1 MKKVK
6 FIYNPFSGE
15 AVVTKNLDTIIGKYQ
30 AKGYTI
36 VPFRISTEQ
45 NLEDAFLDIDSSY
58 HHILGAGGDGT
69 INQIINIMKKKN
81 LDIPL
86 AILPVGTAND
96 FAKYI
101 GMPADIGSACD
112 KILAG
117 KIQEIDLGKANDKY
131 FINVFSFGLFTDVS
145 HKTPTHLKNTIG
157 KLAYY
162 LNGIKELPSFK
173 KLDIKVTSDEFFY
186 EGNALIFFTFNGR
199 TAGNINISYKI
210 DESDKTPGF
219 KFAEAEVK
227 GYPVRIEVGPRD
239 LSEGYVTVVRR
250 DNLEKIKY
258 PISDVVDKLGD
269 LFKDIQDN
277 MYNSALKRRNSMIY
291 EANSWEEFKDIATNK
306 PGFIKANWCGDEE
319 CETKVKEEFNMKS
332 RCLIEDEEI
341 HTNCVVCGKKAKYR
355 LYFGRQY

>member
-162 LNGIKELPSFK
+162 LSGIKELPSFK

-199 TAGNINISYKI
+199 TAGNINISYKSEI
-210 DESDKTPGF
+210 NDGLLDVIIVKGENIRSTLSSLLAFLKLEHLEKPKDIIHFTTSDFTVEYSDSSLESDIDG
-219 KFAEAEVK
+219 
-227 GYPVRIEVGPRD
+227 EVGPT
-239 LSEGYVTVVRR
+239 S
-250 DNLEKIKY
+250 
-258 PISDVVDKLGD
+258 PIHISCIENG
-269 LFKDIQDN
+269 
-277 MYNSALKRRNSMIY
+277 LKMIY
-291 EANSWEEFKDIATNK
+291 
-306 PGFIKANWCGDEE
+306 
-319 CETKVKEEFNMKS
+319 
-332 RCLIEDEEI
+332 
-341 HTNCVVCGKKAKYR
+341 
-355 LYFGRQY
+355 

>member
-45 NLEDAFLDIDSSY
+45 SLEDAFLDIDSSY
-58 HHILGAGGDGT
+58 HHVLGAGGDGT

-162 LNGIKELPSFK
+162 LSGIKELPSFK

-199 TAGNINISYKI
+199 TAGNINISYKSEI
-210 DESDKTPGF
+210 NDGLLDVIIVKGENIRSTLSSLLAFLKLEHLEKPKDIIHFTTSDFTVEYSDSSLESDIDG
-219 KFAEAEVK
+219 
-227 GYPVRIEVGPRD
+227 EVGPT
-239 LSEGYVTVVRR
+239 S
-250 DNLEKIKY
+250 
-258 PISDVVDKLGD
+258 PIHISCIENG
-269 LFKDIQDN
+269 
-277 MYNSALKRRNSMIY
+277 LKMIY
-291 EANSWEEFKDIATNK
+291 
-306 PGFIKANWCGDEE
+306 
-319 CETKVKEEFNMKS
+319 
-332 RCLIEDEEI
+332 
-341 HTNCVVCGKKAKYR
+341 
-355 LYFGRQY
+355 

>member
-15 AVVTKNLDTIIGKYQ
+15 AVITKNLDTIIGKYQ

-199 TAGNINISYKI
+199 TAGNINISYKSEI
-210 DESDKTPGF
+210 NDGLLDVIIVKGENIRSTLSSLLAFLKLEHLEKPKDIIHFTTSDFTVEYSDSSLESDIDGELGPTSPIHISC
-219 KFAEAEVK
+219 
-227 GYPVRIEVGPRD
+227 IENG
-239 LSEGYVTVVRR
+239 L
-250 DNLEKIKY
+250 KI
-258 PISDVVDKLGD
+258 
-269 LFKDIQDN
+269 
-277 MYNSALKRRNSMIY
+277 IY
-291 EANSWEEFKDIATNK
+291 
-306 PGFIKANWCGDEE
+306 
-319 CETKVKEEFNMKS
+319 
-332 RCLIEDEEI
+332 
-341 HTNCVVCGKKAKYR
+341 
-355 LYFGRQY
+355 

>member
-15 AVVTKNLDTIIGKYQ
+15 AVITKNLDTIIGKYQ

-45 NLEDAFLDIDSSY
+45 SLEDAFLDIDSSY

-199 TAGNINISYKI
+199 TAGNINISYKSEI
-210 DESDKTPGF
+210 NDGLLDVIIVKGENIRSTLSSLLAFLKLEHLEKPKDIIHFTTSDFTVEYSDSSLESDIDGELGPTSPIHISC
-219 KFAEAEVK
+219 
-227 GYPVRIEVGPRD
+227 IENG
-239 LSEGYVTVVRR
+239 
-250 DNLEKIKY
+250 
-258 PISDVVDKLGD
+258 
-269 LFKDIQDN
+269 
-277 MYNSALKRRNSMIY
+277 LKMIY
-291 EANSWEEFKDIATNK
+291 
-306 PGFIKANWCGDEE
+306 
-319 CETKVKEEFNMKS
+319 
-332 RCLIEDEEI
+332 
-341 HTNCVVCGKKAKYR
+341 
-355 LYFGRQY
+355 

>member
-15 AVVTKNLDTIIGKYQ
+15 AVITKNLDTIIEKYQ

-45 NLEDAFLDIDSSY
+45 SLEDAFLDIDSSY

-112 KILAG
+112 KILSG

-199 TAGNINISYKI
+199 TAGNINISYKSEI
-210 DESDKTPGF
+210 NDGLLDVIIVKGENIRSTLSSLLAFLKLEHLEKPKDIIHFTTSNFTVEYSDSSLESDIDG
-219 KFAEAEVK
+219 
-227 GYPVRIEVGPRD
+227 EVGPA
-239 LSEGYVTVVRR
+239 S
-250 DNLEKIKY
+250 
-258 PISDVVDKLGD
+258 PIHISCIENG
-269 LFKDIQDN
+269 
-277 MYNSALKRRNSMIY
+277 LKMIY
-291 EANSWEEFKDIATNK
+291 
-306 PGFIKANWCGDEE
+306 
-319 CETKVKEEFNMKS
+319 
-332 RCLIEDEEI
+332 
-341 HTNCVVCGKKAKYR
+341 
-355 LYFGRQY
+355 

>member
-15 AVVTKNLDTIIGKYQ
+15 AVITKNLDTIIGKYQ

-45 NLEDAFLDIDSSY
+45 SLEDAFLDIDSSY

-173 KLDIKVTSDEFFY
+173 KLDIRVTSDEFFY

-199 TAGNINISYKI
+199 TAGNINISYKSEI
-210 DESDKTPGF
+210 NDGLLDVIIVKGENIRSTLSSLLAFLKLEHLEKPKDIIHFTTSDFTVEYSDSSLESDIDGELGPTSPIHISC
-219 KFAEAEVK
+219 
-227 GYPVRIEVGPRD
+227 IENG
-239 LSEGYVTVVRR
+239 
-250 DNLEKIKY
+250 
-258 PISDVVDKLGD
+258 
-269 LFKDIQDN
+269 
-277 MYNSALKRRNSMIY
+277 LKMIY
-291 EANSWEEFKDIATNK
+291 
-306 PGFIKANWCGDEE
+306 
-319 CETKVKEEFNMKS
+319 
-332 RCLIEDEEI
+332 
-341 HTNCVVCGKKAKYR
+341 
-355 LYFGRQY
+355 

>member
-45 NLEDAFLDIDSSY
+45 SLEDAFLDIDSSY

-173 KLDIKVTSDEFFY
+173 KLDIKVISDEFFY

-199 TAGNINISYKI
+199 TAGNINISYKSEI
-210 DESDKTPGF
+210 NDGLLDVIIVKGENIRSTLSSLLAFLKLEHLEKPKDIIHFTTSDFTVEYSDSSLESDIDG
-219 KFAEAEVK
+219 
-227 GYPVRIEVGPRD
+227 EVGPT
-239 LSEGYVTVVRR
+239 S
-250 DNLEKIKY
+250 
-258 PISDVVDKLGD
+258 PIHISCIENG
-269 LFKDIQDN
+269 
-277 MYNSALKRRNSMIY
+277 LKMIY
-291 EANSWEEFKDIATNK
+291 
-306 PGFIKANWCGDEE
+306 
-319 CETKVKEEFNMKS
+319 
-332 RCLIEDEEI
+332 
-341 HTNCVVCGKKAKYR
+341 
-355 LYFGRQY
+355 

>member
-15 AVVTKNLDTIIGKYQ
+15 AVITKNLDTIIGKYQ
-30 AKGYTI
+30 AKEYTI

-45 NLEDAFLDIDSSY
+45 SLEDAFLDIDSSY

-199 TAGNINISYKI
+199 TAGNINISYKSEI
-210 DESDKTPGF
+210 NDGLLDVIIVKGENIRSTLSSLLAFLKLEHLEKPKDIIHFTTSDFTVEYSDSSLESDIDG
-219 KFAEAEVK
+219 
-227 GYPVRIEVGPRD
+227 EVGPT
-239 LSEGYVTVVRR
+239 S
-250 DNLEKIKY
+250 
-258 PISDVVDKLGD
+258 PIHISCIENG
-269 LFKDIQDN
+269 
-277 MYNSALKRRNSMIY
+277 LKMIY
-291 EANSWEEFKDIATNK
+291 
-306 PGFIKANWCGDEE
+306 
-319 CETKVKEEFNMKS
+319 
-332 RCLIEDEEI
+332 
-341 HTNCVVCGKKAKYR
+341 
-355 LYFGRQY
+355 

>member
-15 AVVTKNLDTIIGKYQ
+15 AVITKNLDTIIGKYQ

-45 NLEDAFLDIDSSY
+45 SLEDAFLDIDSSY

-173 KLDIKVTSDEFFY
+173 KLDIKVTSDKFFY

-199 TAGNINISYKI
+199 TAGNINISYKSEI
-210 DESDKTPGF
+210 NDGLLDVIIVKGENIRSTLSSLLAFLKLEHLEKPKDIIHFTTSDFTVEYSDSSLESDIDG
-219 KFAEAEVK
+219 
-227 GYPVRIEVGPRD
+227 EVGPT
-239 LSEGYVTVVRR
+239 S
-250 DNLEKIKY
+250 
-258 PISDVVDKLGD
+258 PIHISCIENG
-269 LFKDIQDN
+269 
-277 MYNSALKRRNSMIY
+277 LKMIY
-291 EANSWEEFKDIATNK
+291 
-306 PGFIKANWCGDEE
+306 
-319 CETKVKEEFNMKS
+319 
-332 RCLIEDEEI
+332 
-341 HTNCVVCGKKAKYR
+341 
-355 LYFGRQY
+355 

>member
-1 MKKVK
+1 MIKIKL
-6 FIYNPFSGE
+6 IYNPFSGE
-15 AVVTKNLDTIIGKYQ
+15 TVVTKNLDTIIGKYQ

-45 NLEDAFLDIDSSY
+45 SLEDAFLDIDSSY

-199 TAGNINISYKI
+199 TAGNINISYKSEI
-210 DESDKTPGF
+210 NDGLLDVIIVKGENIRSTLSSLLAFLKLEHLEKPKDIIHFTTSDFTVEYSDSSLESDIDG
-219 KFAEAEVK
+219 
-227 GYPVRIEVGPRD
+227 EVGPT
-239 LSEGYVTVVRR
+239 S
-250 DNLEKIKY
+250 
-258 PISDVVDKLGD
+258 PIHISCIENG
-269 LFKDIQDN
+269 
-277 MYNSALKRRNSMIY
+277 LKMIY
-291 EANSWEEFKDIATNK
+291 
-306 PGFIKANWCGDEE
+306 
-319 CETKVKEEFNMKS
+319 
-332 RCLIEDEEI
+332 
-341 HTNCVVCGKKAKYR
+341 
-355 LYFGRQY
+355 

>member
-45 NLEDAFLDIDSSY
+45 NLEDAFLDIGSSY

-199 TAGNINISYKI
+199 TAGNINISYKSEI
-210 DESDKTPGF
+210 NDGLLDVIIVKGENIRSTLSSLLAFLKLEHLEKPKDIIHFTTSDFTVEYSDSSLESDIDG
-219 KFAEAEVK
+219 
-227 GYPVRIEVGPRD
+227 EVGPT
-239 LSEGYVTVVRR
+239 S
-250 DNLEKIKY
+250 
-258 PISDVVDKLGD
+258 PIHISCIENG
-269 LFKDIQDN
+269 
-277 MYNSALKRRNSMIY
+277 LKMIY
-291 EANSWEEFKDIATNK
+291 
-306 PGFIKANWCGDEE
+306 
-319 CETKVKEEFNMKS
+319 
-332 RCLIEDEEI
+332 
-341 HTNCVVCGKKAKYR
+341 
-355 LYFGRQY
+355 

>member
-15 AVVTKNLDTIIGKYQ
+15 AVITKNLDTIIGKYQ
-30 AKGYTI
+30 TKGYTI

-45 NLEDAFLDIDSSY
+45 SLEDAFLDIDSSY

-101 GMPADIGSACD
+101 GMPADIRSACD

-199 TAGNINISYKI
+199 TAGNINISYKSEI
-210 DESDKTPGF
+210 NDGLLDVIIVKGENIRSTLSSLLAFLKLEHLEKPKDIIHFTTSDFTVEYSDSSLESDIDG
-219 KFAEAEVK
+219 
-227 GYPVRIEVGPRD
+227 EVGPT
-239 LSEGYVTVVRR
+239 S
-250 DNLEKIKY
+250 
-258 PISDVVDKLGD
+258 PIHISCIENG
-269 LFKDIQDN
+269 
-277 MYNSALKRRNSMIY
+277 LKMIY
-291 EANSWEEFKDIATNK
+291 
-306 PGFIKANWCGDEE
+306 
-319 CETKVKEEFNMKS
+319 
-332 RCLIEDEEI
+332 
-341 HTNCVVCGKKAKYR
+341 
-355 LYFGRQY
+355 

>member
-30 AKGYTI
+30 AKGYAI

-199 TAGNINISYKI
+199 TAGNINISYKSEI
-210 DESDKTPGF
+210 NDGLLDVIIVKGENIRSTLSSLLAFLKLEHLEKPKDIIHFTTSDFTVEYSDSSLESDIDG
-219 KFAEAEVK
+219 
-227 GYPVRIEVGPRD
+227 EVGPT
-239 LSEGYVTVVRR
+239 S
-250 DNLEKIKY
+250 
-258 PISDVVDKLGD
+258 PIHISCIENG
-269 LFKDIQDN
+269 
-277 MYNSALKRRNSMIY
+277 LKMIY
-291 EANSWEEFKDIATNK
+291 
-306 PGFIKANWCGDEE
+306 
-319 CETKVKEEFNMKS
+319 
-332 RCLIEDEEI
+332 
-341 HTNCVVCGKKAKYR
+341 
-355 LYFGRQY
+355 

>member
-199 TAGNINISYKI
+199 TAGNINISYKSEI
-210 DESDKTPGF
+210 NDGLLDVIIVKGENIRSTLFSLLAFLKLEHLEKPKDIIHFTTSDFTVEYSDSSLESDIDG
-219 KFAEAEVK
+219 
-227 GYPVRIEVGPRD
+227 EVGPT
-239 LSEGYVTVVRR
+239 S
-250 DNLEKIKY
+250 
-258 PISDVVDKLGD
+258 PIHISCIENG
-269 LFKDIQDN
+269 
-277 MYNSALKRRNSMIY
+277 LKMIY
-291 EANSWEEFKDIATNK
+291 
-306 PGFIKANWCGDEE
+306 
-319 CETKVKEEFNMKS
+319 
-332 RCLIEDEEI
+332 
-341 HTNCVVCGKKAKYR
+341 
-355 LYFGRQY
+355 

>member
-199 TAGNINISYKI
+199 TAGNINISYKSEI
-210 DESDKTPGF
+210 NDGLLDVIIVKGENIRSTLSSLLAFLKLEHLEKPKDIIHFTTSDFTVEYSDSSLESDIDG
-219 KFAEAEVK
+219 
-227 GYPVRIEVGPRD
+227 EVGPT
-239 LSEGYVTVVRR
+239 S
-250 DNLEKIKY
+250 
-258 PISDVVDKLGD
+258 PIHISCIENG
-269 LFKDIQDN
+269 
-277 MYNSALKRRNSMIY
+277 LKMIY
-291 EANSWEEFKDIATNK
+291 
-306 PGFIKANWCGDEE
+306 
-319 CETKVKEEFNMKS
+319 
-332 RCLIEDEEI
+332 
-341 HTNCVVCGKKAKYR
+341 
-355 LYFGRQY
+355 

>member
-15 AVVTKNLDTIIGKYQ
+15 AVITKNLDTIIGKYQ

-45 NLEDAFLDIDSSY
+45 SLEDAFLDINSSY
-58 HHILGAGGDGT
+58 HHVLGAGGDGT

-199 TAGNINISYKI
+199 TAGNINISYKSEI
-210 DESDKTPGF
+210 NDGLLDVIIVKGENIRSTLSSLLAFLKLEHLEKPKDIIHFTTSDFTVEYSDSSLESDIDG
-219 KFAEAEVK
+219 
-227 GYPVRIEVGPRD
+227 EVGPT
-239 LSEGYVTVVRR
+239 S
-250 DNLEKIKY
+250 
-258 PISDVVDKLGD
+258 PIHISCIENG
-269 LFKDIQDN
+269 
-277 MYNSALKRRNSMIY
+277 LKMIY
-291 EANSWEEFKDIATNK
+291 
-306 PGFIKANWCGDEE
+306 
-319 CETKVKEEFNMKS
+319 
-332 RCLIEDEEI
+332 
-341 HTNCVVCGKKAKYR
+341 
-355 LYFGRQY
+355 

>member
-30 AKGYTI
+30 AKGYTV

-45 NLEDAFLDIDSSY
+45 SLEDAFLDIDSSY

-199 TAGNINISYKI
+199 TAGNINISYKSEI
-210 DESDKTPGF
+210 NDGLLDVIIVKGENIRSTLSSLLAFLKLEHLEKPKDIIHFTTSDFTVEYSDSSLESDIDG
-219 KFAEAEVK
+219 
-227 GYPVRIEVGPRD
+227 EVGPT
-239 LSEGYVTVVRR
+239 S
-250 DNLEKIKY
+250 
-258 PISDVVDKLGD
+258 PIHISCIENG
-269 LFKDIQDN
+269 
-277 MYNSALKRRNSMIY
+277 LKMIY
-291 EANSWEEFKDIATNK
+291 
-306 PGFIKANWCGDEE
+306 
-319 CETKVKEEFNMKS
+319 
-332 RCLIEDEEI
+332 
-341 HTNCVVCGKKAKYR
+341 
-355 LYFGRQY
+355 

>member
-199 TAGNINISYKI
+199 TAGNINISYKSEI
-210 DESDKTPGF
+210 NDGLLDVIIVKGENIRSTLSSLLAFLKLEHLEKPKDIIHFTTSDFTVEYNDSSLESDIDG
-219 KFAEAEVK
+219 
-227 GYPVRIEVGPRD
+227 EVGPT
-239 LSEGYVTVVRR
+239 S
-250 DNLEKIKY
+250 
-258 PISDVVDKLGD
+258 PIHISCIENG
-269 LFKDIQDN
+269 
-277 MYNSALKRRNSMIY
+277 LKMIY
-291 EANSWEEFKDIATNK
+291 
-306 PGFIKANWCGDEE
+306 
-319 CETKVKEEFNMKS
+319 
-332 RCLIEDEEI
+332 
-341 HTNCVVCGKKAKYR
+341 
-355 LYFGRQY
+355 

>member
-15 AVVTKNLDTIIGKYQ
+15 AVITKNLDTIIGKYQ

-45 NLEDAFLDIDSSY
+45 SLEDAFLDIDSSY

-199 TAGNINISYKI
+199 TAGNINISYKSEI
-210 DESDKTPGF
+210 NDGLLDVIIVKGENIRSTLSSLLAFLKLEHLEKPKDIIHFTTSDFTVEYSDSSLESDIDGELGPTSPIHISC
-219 KFAEAEVK
+219 
-227 GYPVRIEVGPRD
+227 IENG
-239 LSEGYVTVVRR
+239 L
-250 DNLEKIKY
+250 KI
-258 PISDVVDKLGD
+258 
-269 LFKDIQDN
+269 
-277 MYNSALKRRNSMIY
+277 IY
-291 EANSWEEFKDIATNK
+291 
-306 PGFIKANWCGDEE
+306 
-319 CETKVKEEFNMKS
+319 
-332 RCLIEDEEI
+332 
-341 HTNCVVCGKKAKYR
+341 
-355 LYFGRQY
+355 

>member
-1 MKKVK
+1 MRCSMKKVK

-15 AVVTKNLDTIIGKYQ
+15 AVITKNLDTIIGKYQ

-45 NLEDAFLDIDSSY
+45 SLEDAFLDIDSSY

-173 KLDIKVTSDEFFY
+173 KLDIKVTSDKFFY

-199 TAGNINISYKI
+199 TAGNINISYKSEI
-210 DESDKTPGF
+210 NDGLLDVIIVKGENIRSTLSSLLAFLKLEHLEKPKDIIHFTTSDFTVEYSDSSLESDIDG
-219 KFAEAEVK
+219 
-227 GYPVRIEVGPRD
+227 EVGPT
-239 LSEGYVTVVRR
+239 S
-250 DNLEKIKY
+250 
-258 PISDVVDKLGD
+258 PIHISCIENG
-269 LFKDIQDN
+269 
-277 MYNSALKRRNSMIY
+277 LKMIY
-291 EANSWEEFKDIATNK
+291 
-306 PGFIKANWCGDEE
+306 
-319 CETKVKEEFNMKS
+319 
-332 RCLIEDEEI
+332 
-341 HTNCVVCGKKAKYR
+341 
-355 LYFGRQY
+355 

>member
-30 AKGYTI
+30 VKGYTI

-199 TAGNINISYKI
+199 TAGNINISYKSEI
-210 DESDKTPGF
+210 NDGLLDVIIVKGENIRSTLSSLLAFLKLEHLEKPKDIIHFTTSDFTVEYSDSSLESDIDG
-219 KFAEAEVK
+219 
-227 GYPVRIEVGPRD
+227 EVGPT
-239 LSEGYVTVVRR
+239 S
-250 DNLEKIKY
+250 
-258 PISDVVDKLGD
+258 PIHISCIENG
-269 LFKDIQDN
+269 
-277 MYNSALKRRNSMIY
+277 LKMIY
-291 EANSWEEFKDIATNK
+291 
-306 PGFIKANWCGDEE
+306 
-319 CETKVKEEFNMKS
+319 
-332 RCLIEDEEI
+332 
-341 HTNCVVCGKKAKYR
+341 
-355 LYFGRQY
+355 

>member
-15 AVVTKNLDTIIGKYQ
+15 AVITKNLDTIIGKYQ
-30 AKGYTI
+30 TKGYTI

-45 NLEDAFLDIDSSY
+45 SLEDAFLDIDSSY

-117 KIQEIDLGKANDKY
+117 KIQGIDLGKANDKY

-199 TAGNINISYKI
+199 TAGNINISYKSEI
-210 DESDKTPGF
+210 NDGLLDVIIVKGENIRSTLSSLLAFLKLEHLEKPKDIIHFTTSDFTVEYSDSSLESDIDG
-219 KFAEAEVK
+219 
-227 GYPVRIEVGPRD
+227 EVGPT
-239 LSEGYVTVVRR
+239 S
-250 DNLEKIKY
+250 
-258 PISDVVDKLGD
+258 PIHISCIENG
-269 LFKDIQDN
+269 
-277 MYNSALKRRNSMIY
+277 LKMIY
-291 EANSWEEFKDIATNK
+291 
-306 PGFIKANWCGDEE
+306 
-319 CETKVKEEFNMKS
+319 
-332 RCLIEDEEI
+332 
-341 HTNCVVCGKKAKYR
+341 
-355 LYFGRQY
+355 

>member
-15 AVVTKNLDTIIGKYQ
+15 AVITKNLDTIIGKYQ

-45 NLEDAFLDIDSSY
+45 SLEDAFLDIDSSY

-199 TAGNINISYKI
+199 TAGNINISYKSEI
-210 DESDKTPGF
+210 NDGLLDVIIVKGENIRSTLSSLLAFLKLEHLEKPKDIIHFTTSDFTVKYSDSSLESDIDG
-219 KFAEAEVK
+219 
-227 GYPVRIEVGPRD
+227 EVGPT
-239 LSEGYVTVVRR
+239 S
-250 DNLEKIKY
+250 
-258 PISDVVDKLGD
+258 PIHISCIENG
-269 LFKDIQDN
+269 
-277 MYNSALKRRNSMIY
+277 LKMIY
-291 EANSWEEFKDIATNK
+291 
-306 PGFIKANWCGDEE
+306 
-319 CETKVKEEFNMKS
+319 
-332 RCLIEDEEI
+332 
-341 HTNCVVCGKKAKYR
+341 
-355 LYFGRQY
+355 

>member
-45 NLEDAFLDIDSSY
+45 SLEDAFLDIDSSY

-162 LNGIKELPSFK
+162 LSGIKELPSFK

-199 TAGNINISYKI
+199 TAGNINISYKSEI
-210 DESDKTPGF
+210 NDGLLDVIIVKGENIRSTLSSLLAFLKLEHLEKPKDIIHFTTSDFTVEYSDSSLESDIDG
-219 KFAEAEVK
+219 
-227 GYPVRIEVGPRD
+227 EVGPT
-239 LSEGYVTVVRR
+239 S
-250 DNLEKIKY
+250 
-258 PISDVVDKLGD
+258 PIHISCIENG
-269 LFKDIQDN
+269 
-277 MYNSALKRRNSMIY
+277 LKMIY
-291 EANSWEEFKDIATNK
+291 
-306 PGFIKANWCGDEE
+306 
-319 CETKVKEEFNMKS
+319 
-332 RCLIEDEEI
+332 
-341 HTNCVVCGKKAKYR
+341 
-355 LYFGRQY
+355 